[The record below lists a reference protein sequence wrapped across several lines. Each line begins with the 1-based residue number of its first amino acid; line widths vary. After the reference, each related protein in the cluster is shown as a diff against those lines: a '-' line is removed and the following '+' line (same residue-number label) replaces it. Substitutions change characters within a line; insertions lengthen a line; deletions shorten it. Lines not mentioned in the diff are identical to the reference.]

1 MQYLYPSLVN
11 FKPVKGVG
19 KVAKV
24 PMIKTGEVPGKPE
37 WFDSLVNKVILE
49 GDDVS
54 KKFAT
59 KEREIVHTKKLDKDT
74 EVSVIQDL
82 DEGSIT
88 HLTFQLVRLLQ
99 SHQCLVPYQ

>member
-1 MQYLYPSLVN
+1 MAKGGIARIGLKDGMNRRTFLKLLTGAISLPIIGKF

-59 KEREIVHTKKLDKDT
+59 KEREIVHTKK
-74 EVSVIQDL
+74 S
-82 DEGSIT
+82 
-88 HLTFQLVRLLQ
+88 R
-99 SHQCLVPYQ
+99 